1 MTTYRA
7 APQLHV
13 GAQRPR
19 HGGATPEG
27 LVDRY
32 MTRQSPRSSGR
43 TPIAA
48 IAQPMDPDAW
58 WQLYVLGTHVRA
70 AATMQQSHRQEDS
83 LRPSSRD
90 YRRAPP
96 SRGSTAST
104 RCSTASSMR
113 SGVATPRHRSAPST
127 PGQRAAWVPPYLQLG
142 AYPTFRPHNRE
153 AKPPVQRRDVG
164 VQASPRAEAIRSA
177 APQVLLLATDDEV
190 RKAHKDIKDKFTTR
204 FSSMRKAFRLMDQ
217 DASGGITAEEFG
229 VSMTANNL
237 HTIRQPVLDRLFAL
251 MNCDGDGRIDYNE
264 FCRMLNADDV
274 FNMGNIA
281 QKLDVQQAMAKRQL
295 DDKRERQEA
304 IAAKV
309 GMSVE
314 QYCEYFNISEI
325 RV

>member
-1 MTTYRA
+1 
-7 APQLHV
+7 
-13 GAQRPR
+13 
-19 HGGATPEG
+19 
-27 LVDRY
+27 
-32 MTRQSPRSSGR
+32 
-43 TPIAA
+43 
-48 IAQPMDPDAW
+48 
-58 WQLYVLGTHVRA
+58 
-70 AATMQQSHRQEDS
+70 
-83 LRPSSRD
+83 
-90 YRRAPP
+90 
-96 SRGSTAST
+96 
-104 RCSTASSMR
+104 
-113 SGVATPRHRSAPST
+113 
-127 PGQRAAWVPPYLQLG
+127 
-142 AYPTFRPHNRE
+142 
-153 AKPPVQRRDVG
+153 
-164 VQASPRAEAIRSA
+164 
-177 APQVLLLATDDEV
+177 
-190 RKAHKDIKDKFTTR
+190 
-204 FSSMRKAFRLMDQ
+204 MRKAFRLMDQ

-314 QYCEYFNISEI
+314 QYCEYFNINEI